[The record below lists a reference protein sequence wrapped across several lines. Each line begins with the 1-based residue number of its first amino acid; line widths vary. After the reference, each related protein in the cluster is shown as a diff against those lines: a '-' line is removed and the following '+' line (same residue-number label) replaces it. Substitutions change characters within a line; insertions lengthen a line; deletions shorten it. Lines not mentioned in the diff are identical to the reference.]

1 MSAPSRAWAGGS
13 MARVLVVED
22 QKKHLESLRRGLE
35 AEGYEVVTASTGEE
49 GFGAATTRAVD
60 AIVLDLMLPG
70 RDGLDVLRD
79 LRAGGFAK
87 PS

>member
-1 MSAPSRAWAGGS
+1 

-49 GFGAATTRAVD
+49 GFALAIGEDGRRDRARPH
-60 AIVLDLMLPG
+60 AP
-70 RDGLDVLRD
+70 RPA
-79 LRAGGFAK
+79 RAGRSFGSCGRAAS
-87 PS
+87 PSRS